1 MITMSWRDHVPHQPT
16 PDELAQAGPADAQQ
30 QHDVEEFEHHESE
43 EAFYE
48 MPARAARQAA

>member
-1 MITMSWRDHVPHQPT
+1 MSWRDHVPHQPT